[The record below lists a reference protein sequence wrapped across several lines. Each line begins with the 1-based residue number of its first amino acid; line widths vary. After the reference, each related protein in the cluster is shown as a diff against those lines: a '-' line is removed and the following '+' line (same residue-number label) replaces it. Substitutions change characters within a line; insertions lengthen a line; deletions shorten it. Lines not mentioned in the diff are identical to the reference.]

1 MSERLTGRAL
11 LAGREVAV
19 TREDDGALLVG
30 GRQVE
35 ATDLNWLPPVDART
49 IIAIALN
56 FRDHAAELDL
66 AEPEQ
71 PALFPK
77 FANATI
83 GHGATI
89 VRPLGIKYMHYE
101 TELAAVIGRSA
112 RRVREED
119 ALDHVGGYTVANDL
133 VVRDFV
139 INHFRPPIK
148 PKNFDTF
155 LPMGPFIVPASRVPD
170 PQDLA
175 IRTVVN
181 GEVRQEGNTRD
192 MIHTVAQ
199 LVSYI
204 SEFMTLRPGDVLLTG
219 TPKGI
224 SHVHAGDVIRCEVG
238 DFPPLENPVV
248 AEEDLPVRGEAAVR
262 ERA

>member
-1 MSERLTGRAL
+1 MTRPLTGRAL
-11 LAGREVAV
+11 LDGRTVSV
-19 TREDDGALLVG
+19 TREEDGALTVD
-30 GRQVE
+30 GRAVSGK
-35 ATDLNWLPPVDART
+35 DLTWLPPVDVRT

-66 AEPEQ
+66 DEPDQ

-83 GHGATI
+83 GHGQQV

-101 TELAAVIGRSA
+101 TELAVVMGRAA

-119 ALDHVGGYTVANDL
+119 ALGYVDAYTIANDL

-155 LPMGPFIVPASRVPD
+155 LPMGPFLVPAERVPD
-170 PQDLA
+170 PQDLS
-175 IRTVVN
+175 IRTLVN
-181 GEVRQEGNTRD
+181 GEMRQEGSTRD
-192 MIHTVAQ
+192 MIHSVAG
-199 LVSYI
+199 LIAYI

-224 SHVHAGDVIRCEVG
+224 SHVHAGDVLRCEVD

-248 AEEDLPVRGEAAVR
+248 AEEDLPRGTQVAEGA
-262 ERA
+262 RA

>member
-1 MSERLTGRAL
+1 MTRLLTGRAL
-11 LAGREVAV
+11 LGGRAVTV
-19 TREDDGALLVG
+19 TREEDGALRG
-30 GRQVE
+30 DGRQVRE
-35 ATDLNWLPPVDART
+35 ESLDWLPPVDART

-56 FRDHAAELDL
+56 YRDHAAELDL
-66 AEPEQ
+66 EEPDQ

-77 FANATI
+77 FANAMV
-83 GHGATI
+83 GHRHDV
-89 VRPLGIKYMHYE
+89 VRPLGIRYMHYE
-101 TELAAVIGRSA
+101 TELAVVMGRHA

-119 ALDHVGGYTVANDL
+119 ALGHVDSYTIANDL

-155 LPMGPFIVPASRVPD
+155 LPMGPFLVPAERVPD

-175 IRTVVN
+175 IRTLVN

-192 MIHTVAQ
+192 MIHGVAR
-199 LVSYI
+199 LIAYV

-224 SHVHAGDVIRCEVG
+224 SHVHAGDTLRCEVG
-238 DFPPLENPVV
+238 DFPTLENPVV
-248 AEEDLPVRGEAAVR
+248 AEEDATRRSKLEEGASA
-262 ERA
+262 

>member
-1 MSERLTGRAL
+1 MRKLTGRAL
-11 LAGREVAV
+11 LGGRTVSV
-19 TREDDGALLVG
+19 TREEDGALTVD
-30 GRQVE
+30 GRAVAE
-35 ATDLNWLPPVDART
+35 TELTWLPPVDART

-66 AEPEQ
+66 EEPDQ

-83 GHGATI
+83 GHGQHV

-101 TELAAVIGRSA
+101 TELAVVIGKPA

-119 ALDHVGGYTVANDL
+119 ALGHVDAYTIANDL

-155 LPMGPFIVPASRVPD
+155 LPMGPFLVPAERVPD

-175 IRTVVN
+175 IRTLVN

-192 MIHTVAQ
+192 MIHSVAG
-199 LVSYI
+199 LIAYI
-204 SEFMTLRPGDVLLTG
+204 SEFMTLGPGDVLLTG

-224 SHVHAGDVIRCEVG
+224 SQVHAGDVLRCEVG
-238 DFPPLENPVV
+238 DFPALENTVI
-248 AEEDLPVRGEAAVR
+248 AEEDLGRGSQVAGGG
-262 ERA
+262 RA